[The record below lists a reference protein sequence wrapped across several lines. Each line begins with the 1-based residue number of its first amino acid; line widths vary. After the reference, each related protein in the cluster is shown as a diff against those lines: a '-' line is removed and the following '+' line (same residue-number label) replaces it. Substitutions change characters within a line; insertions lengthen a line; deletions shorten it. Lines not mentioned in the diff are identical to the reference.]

1 MSQLSIQTNSAILS
15 GRSKN
20 GKYAL
25 VRASSDIHH
34 QSILNSVGLLRVEFD
49 TNNSDNIPSYG
60 TAVILKTG
68 SIYPYILTAAHNVV
82 RCNSDKQSFD
92 KPKKI
97 WFELRVNNQSW
108 KFWDLSRIKTKFTI
122 NPHNIHVHTKYLKS
136 STSSSQ
142 CAYDIALIKCSHI
155 SSKNKHSKPH
165 KANRIKTVEKL
176 RHIYKTI
183 QQFRENKKMGCELLI
198 PNEKHKRISI
208 VGFPAEHKGQMYA
221 SNGKLNKTQTQ
232 QTFTYNISTPSG
244 QDGSP
249 IFLQQIFTKMDKTNP
264 FKNLVSVIGIHFQQN
279 KGVKITQEKYDWIR
293 RMLKK
298 LCVQDDISAKITF
311 NEYPK
316 KSGRYS
322 LSFNNMFW
330 KMDKG
335 NILGKLLSMSQLE
348 RDDAEKY
355 YHFYV
360 AELKKLFKMDNIPVA
375 MSKSLTSQQ
384 FVEETYMQQK
394 HDETKKQDHE
404 QKQFNVPNEFHIK
417 QDEIVIICN
426 PLVVLICIEQYNHH
440 RIKNIPGASI
450 DKQNMIDLFYY

>member
-1 MSQLSIQTNSAILS
+1 
-15 GRSKN
+15 
-20 GKYAL
+20 
-25 VRASSDIHH
+25 
-34 QSILNSVGLLRVEFD
+34 
-49 TNNSDNIPSYG
+49 
-60 TAVILKTG
+60 
-68 SIYPYILTAAHNVV
+68 
-82 RCNSDKQSFD
+82 
-92 KPKKI
+92 
-97 WFELRVNNQSW
+97 
-108 KFWDLSRIKTKFTI
+108 
-122 NPHNIHVHTKYLKS
+122 
-136 STSSSQ
+136 
-142 CAYDIALIKCSHI
+142 
-155 SSKNKHSKPH
+155 
-165 KANRIKTVEKL
+165 
-176 RHIYKTI
+176 
-183 QQFRENKKMGCELLI
+183 
-198 PNEKHKRISI
+198 
-208 VGFPAEHKGQMYA
+208 
-221 SNGKLNKTQTQ
+221 
-232 QTFTYNISTPSG
+232 
-244 QDGSP
+244 
-249 IFLQQIFTKMDKTNP
+249 MDKTNP

-450 DKQNMIDLFYY
+450 DKQNMIDLFYYKYNYDMIYNENKSCTQSEFDNIIRIAQNEFGKDENNYDCIICIFSGHGTEHKLICSDQFANEILRSKFEKAFNGNKVPNKVSAHKLFFIDACRDLGNKRNILVHATMDKQKSIKTYHPDVNTIIFHPNTKGHQSYSETTGGILIYALSKIMFDENRDYSKSLSEIEKIMRSKMERDIIVKHENGSLSSHPVLINVSCTIPFGQTDNIYFARNDIPKSQRSFRLSHPELIYKCSNIVFK